1 MLFLNDYMY
10 IKGVTSDQKVF
21 RPSDWAERLA
31 SLSSIFYP
39 DKHIEYIDIDID
51 LVFSNDFKESET
63 LDIEEFELHKKDYN
77 YSDFLSKIH

>member
-1 MLFLNDYMY
+1 MVLIIFKKRWFNVFVFYKNNKKQKFY
-10 IKGVTSDQKVF
+10 FNIASPAKIK
-21 RPSDWAERLA
+21 
-31 SLSSIFYP
+31 

>member
-1 MLFLNDYMY
+1 MDLIIFKKRWFNVFVFYKNDKKQKFYFNIASPTK
-10 IKGVTSDQKVF
+10 IK
-21 RPSDWAERLA
+21 
-31 SLSSIFYP
+31 